1 MWGFLTVASGTISS
15 QDHQQIDPKS
25 FQNHEI
31 SLESLPKTGVRWPGS
46 MQLIYRNM
54 ICIICLNNSIYIYTI
69 FVITLLHDIF
79 HSSPSIHFGNHRSS
93 AAPRFPINRLLRFP
107 GSSTRG
113 CALCKGTPAATSCKQ
128 QPAEGNPRHS
138 VPAFWTL

>member
-54 ICIICLNNSIYIYTI
+54 ICIICLNNSIYIYI
-69 FVITLLHDIF
+69 
-79 HSSPSIHFGNHRSS
+79 
-93 AAPRFPINRLLRFP
+93 RFL
-107 GSSTRG
+107 
-113 CALCKGTPAATSCKQ
+113 
-128 QPAEGNPRHS
+128 
-138 VPAFWTL
+138 